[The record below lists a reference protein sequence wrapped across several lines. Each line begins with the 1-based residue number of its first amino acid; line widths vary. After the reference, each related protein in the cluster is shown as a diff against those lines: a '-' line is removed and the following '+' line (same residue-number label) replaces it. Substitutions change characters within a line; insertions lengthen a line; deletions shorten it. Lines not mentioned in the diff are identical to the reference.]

1 MSTEE
6 LSTQETASRLAEFL
20 CDVMNMTAILHNEPA
35 LQASDPVELRSALG
49 QIVEGM
55 TWVASAVADGR
66 TAGISWPPDA
76 EERIERLRGA
86 LGAWDPV
93 HPPSSGVLDAARSCL
108 RILQP
113 A

>member
-1 MSTEE
+1 MSIEE
-6 LSTQETASRLAEFL
+6 LSTEESASRLAEFL

-49 QIVEGM
+49 QIVEGL
-55 TWVASAVADGR
+55 TWVASVVADGR

-93 HPPSSGVLDAARSCL
+93 HPPSSRVLDAARSCL